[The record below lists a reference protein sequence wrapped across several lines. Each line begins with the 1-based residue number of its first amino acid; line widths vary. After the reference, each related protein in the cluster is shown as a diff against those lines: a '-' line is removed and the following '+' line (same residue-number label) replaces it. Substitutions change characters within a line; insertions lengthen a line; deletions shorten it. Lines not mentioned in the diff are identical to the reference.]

1 MHRNIRYAAALLCAL
16 VLSGCKIS
24 TTSLGSGSIKLVSDN
39 ASPCISEAGCFEGGY
54 NRAVTF
60 RAEPAAG
67 FEFAGWAGDCRGMG
81 DCTVHTA
88 GNRHVIASFKTRDA
102 IVPLMDYTRNF
113 FFSGPWPTDLRRSED
128 GTLDLTDF
136 PDHRGIAHRQA
147 RNTASAAAGF
157 ARNGGLFIPLATAH
171 AESFD
176 TQTPQFTSHADQ
188 HLQLVS
194 LDDDDT
200 ATPQRIPV
208 TVQFHHDDSLEEDS
222 LLFVKPLTGHALSPD
237 TTYALI
243 LFVDDSASLYGLPTA
258 QASPM
263 QALIAGAGTGKLAE
277 QWEKVRQHVTQH
289 SAFPPEKVAAF
300 TVFTTA
306 PEPAVY
312 SDITSYLDGLNPEE
326 HLLATDF
333 EFYQTYRGEN
343 YECDSRY
350 LPNAIENLNRVHAVT
365 TQLTLPSFIRG
376 KPPYTLGGGGLNYDE
391 QGRLAPANDGT
402 LTRLLVVIPCSTP
415 PATGW
420 PVEITGLPTGHT
432 VDDYIQNYLGSS
444 LQNQRTVQV
453 IVPAPITGDREYPE
467 GTEDFSRASDLLGI
481 EEQFIAVALGDFNP
495 LNMQAT
501 FPQHVQYGADMVFA
515 LRFLQQGPALLQSL
529 LPYLEQYSDTGIN
542 KPALL
547 PFANLQIDKANIT
560 FRGESLGA
568 IAALHATRISGE
580 NRNVVLSRMPS
591 PSAYHLNNIA
601 EFVTNETGPT
611 AINIIEAVLGINF
624 PMDLTSPFVTLLQTG
639 IDTVD
644 VTNRID
650 DLEGKNI
657 LLNMEWFTEPLHG
670 GETSYAFATALD
682 QRYGIVPVLSQYSR
696 ENRYPIGQFVQ
707 TSGVKRG
714 SYIWGK
720 PTRVVSYSDDPDFEA
735 AVNSFTYQMSRYA
748 AFYTGF
754 TSY

>member
-1 MHRNIRYAAALLCAL
+1 MHCKIRYAAALLCAL
-16 VLSGCKIS
+16 ALSGCKIS

-39 ASPCISEAGCFEGGY
+39 AIPCVGEAGCFEGGY

-60 RAEPAAG
+60 SAEPAAG
-67 FEFAGWAGDCRGMG
+67 YEFAGWAGDCRGVG

-88 GNRHVIASFKTRDA
+88 SNRRVIAAFKTRDA
-102 IVPLMDYTRNF
+102 IVPLMDYARNF
-113 FFSGPWPTDLRRSED
+113 FFSGPWPTDFRRNQD

-136 PDHRGIAHRQA
+136 PSHKGIAHRQA
-147 RNTASAAAGF
+147 RETASAAAGF
-157 ARNGGLFIPLATAH
+157 ARNGGLFIPVATAH
-171 AESFD
+171 AETFD
-176 TQTPQFTSHADQ
+176 NLTLQFTSEADQ

-194 LDDDDT
+194 LDDDGT
-200 ATPQRIPV
+200 ATPQKIPV
-208 TVQFHHDDSLEEDS
+208 SVQFHHDDRLEEDS

-243 LFVDDSASLYGLPTA
+243 LFVDDSPSVYGLPTV
-258 QASPM
+258 QAPSM
-263 QALIAGAGTGKLAE
+263 QTLIAGAGTGKLAE
-277 QWEKVRQHVTQH
+277 QWQKVRQHVIRH
-289 SAFPPEKVAAF
+289 SAFQPEQVAAF
-300 TVFTTA
+300 TLFTTA
-306 PEPAVY
+306 PDPAVY
-312 SDITSYLDGLNPEE
+312 SDIASYFDNLEPEK

-333 EFYQTYRGEN
+333 EFYPTYWGDN

-350 LPNAIENLNRVHAVT
+350 LPDAIENQNRVHAVT
-365 TQLTLPSFIRG
+365 TQLTLPSFING
-376 KPPYTLGGGGLNYDE
+376 KPPYTLGGGRLNYDS
-391 QGRLAPANDGT
+391 QGHLAAANDGT
-402 LTRLLVVIPCSTP
+402 RTRLLIVIPCSMP

-420 PVEITGLPTGHT
+420 PVEITGAPTGHA
-432 VDDYIQNYLGSS
+432 VDNYIENYLGSY

-453 IVPAPITGDREYPE
+453 ILPAPITGDREYPE
-467 GTEDFSRASDLLGI
+467 GTEDFSSASELLGI

-501 FPQHVQYGADMVFA
+501 FPQHLQYGADMVFA
-515 LRFLQQGPALLQSL
+515 LRFLQLGPAQLQKL
-529 LPYLEQYSDTGIN
+529 LPILEQYGDTGFN

-547 PFANLQIDKANIT
+547 PFANLRIDHANIT

-580 NRNVVLSRMPS
+580 NRNVLLSRMPS

-601 EFVTNETGPT
+601 EFVAKETGPT
-611 AINIIEAVLGINF
+611 AINIIEAVLGISF

-650 DLEGKNI
+650 DLAGKNI
-657 LLNMEWFTEPLHG
+657 LLNMERFTEPLHG

-682 QRYGIVPVLSQYSR
+682 QRYGIVPVLSEYNR

-720 PTRVVSYSDDPDFEA
+720 PTRVVSYSDDPDFES
-735 AVNSFTYQMSRYA
+735 AVNSFTYQTSRYA